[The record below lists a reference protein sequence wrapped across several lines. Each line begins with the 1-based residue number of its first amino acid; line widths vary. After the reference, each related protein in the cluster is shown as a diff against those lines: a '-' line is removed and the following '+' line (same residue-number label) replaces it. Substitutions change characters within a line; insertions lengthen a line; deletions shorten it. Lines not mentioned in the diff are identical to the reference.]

1 MSKIICDICG
11 TVFPDNAEVCPICGY
26 PRQENEKTATETQSV
41 SVDTEQEAKT
51 SKHTKGGHF
60 SSKNVKK
67 RLKEQTGDT
76 VKSGGDGVWKAVAAI
91 LLVAVIGVGVY
102 IGYRFWSGTGD
113 PTGTTTEPS
122 ETTTEPSVTDTVNL
136 ACTGIEL
143 SDEYVMLTSEIP
155 SWKLSITVEPADTV
169 DELVFESSD
178 ESVATVDSDG
188 RIHAVGSGSAVI
200 TVTCGDMSRECL
212 VTVALAET
220 EPSGETEE
228 TQETEEPTEEPTEEV
243 TEPTE
248 PSEEEGTLK
257 LSHTDVTL
265 FSKGETFTINV
276 TYNGASVSL
285 TGVTWTSSDEDVA
298 TVKNGKVT
306 AAGSGDAT
314 ITAEY
319 KGVKKTCIVRCSF
332 KDEEPTE
339 APTEPTEDNTN
350 VAGQVINPDEEKVRD
365 HNWVINNYESISTDK
380 YKREA
385 TISVGETFTLK
396 LTNDAGQIASVAW
409 KISDNS
415 VVSMDKFTVVG
426 LKAGTTKLT
435 VTINGTT
442 YTCIVRVK

>member
-67 RLKEQTGDT
+67 RLKEQAGDT
-76 VKSGGDGVWKAVAAI
+76 AKSGGDGVWKAVAAI

-113 PTGTTTEPS
+113 PTGTTAEPS

-257 LSHTDVTL
+257 LSHTDATL

-285 TGVTWTSSDEDVA
+285 TSLTWTSSDEDVA

-306 AAGSGDAT
+306 ATGSGNAT
-314 ITAEY
+314 ITVEY
-319 KGVKKTCIVRCSF
+319 KGVKETCIVRCSF

-339 APTEPTEDNTN
+339 PTDTTEDNTN

-365 HNWVINNYESISTDK
+365 HNWVPNKTDV
-380 YKREA
+380 
-385 TISVGETFTLK
+385 TIAVGESFTLR
-396 LTNDAGQIASVAW
+396 LTNDAGQIASVSW
-409 KISDNS
+409 KIGDKT
-415 VVSMDKFTVVG
+415 VASMDKFTVVG

>member
-41 SVDTEQEAKT
+41 SVDTEQETKT

-67 RLKEQTGDT
+67 RLKEQTGDAEKT
-76 VKSGGDGVWKAVAAI
+76 GGDGLWKAIAAI
-91 LLVAVIGVGVY
+91 LLVAVIGVGAY
-102 IGYRFWSGTGD
+102 IGYRFWSGNGD
-113 PTGTTTEPS
+113 STGTTTEPS
-122 ETTTEPSVTDTVNL
+122 ETSTEPSVTDTVNL
-136 ACTGIEL
+136 ACTGIEI

-155 SWKLSITVEPADTV
+155 SWKLSVTVEPADTV
-169 DELVFESSD
+169 DEVVFESSD

-188 RIHAVGSGSAVI
+188 RIHAAGSGSAII

-228 TQETEEPTEEPTEEV
+228 TEEPTEEPTEET

-248 PSEEEGTLK
+248 PSEEAEGTLK
-257 LSHTDVTL
+257 LSHTDATL

-285 TGVTWTSSDEDVA
+285 TSLTWTSSDENIA

-306 AAGSGDAT
+306 AAGSGNAV
-314 ITAEY
+314 ITVEY
-319 KGVKKTCIVRCSF
+319 KGVKETCIVRCSF

-339 APTEPTEDNTN
+339 APTEPTEENTN

-365 HNWVINNYESISTDK
+365 HNWVPNKTDV
-380 YKREA
+380 
-385 TISVGETFTLK
+385 TIAVGESFTLR
-396 LTNDAGQIASVAW
+396 LTNDAGQIASVSW
-409 KISDNS
+409 KIGDKT
-415 VVSMDKFTVVG
+415 VASMDKFTVVG